1 MAVRTILHGQCLL
14 NGEHPPGSPYAAEC
28 PVHKRAQRSASRRKG
43 WETRRIKNDPQK
55 GSTATTR
62 AVWSHG

>member
-1 MAVRTILHGQCLL
+1 MAARTILHGQCLL

-28 PVHKRAQRSASRRKG
+28 PVPQARATVRFTAEG